1 MKALLNGCLC
11 ASLLMLA
18 NAGSLAQPTP
28 ATVTVTVKGMVCSFC
43 VQGVEKKLSQI
54 KSVKRV
60 MVNLEA
66 KAVQV
71 WVAPKGQLTDKQIH
85 EAIRSAG
92 YNVASIQRA
101 AKAVP
106 VTPKPQP
113 KDAVP

>member
-1 MKALLNGCLC
+1 MKALLTGCLTV
-11 ASLLMLA
+11 SVLMLA
-18 NAGSLAQPTP
+18 NVISLAQSTP

-60 MVNLEA
+60 TVDLEA

-71 WVAPKGQLTDKQIH
+71 WVTPKGQLSDKQIH

-101 AKAVP
+101 AQAVP
-106 VTPKPQP
+106 MTPKPKP
-113 KDAVP
+113 KEAAP

>member
-1 MKALLNGCLC
+1 MKALLTGFLC
-11 ASLLMLA
+11 ASLLILA
-18 NAGSLAQPTP
+18 NAVSLAQPIP
-28 ATVTVTVKGMVCSFC
+28 AAVTVTVKGMVCSFC

-54 KSVKRV
+54 NSVKRV
-60 MVNLEA
+60 KVDLEA

-71 WVAPKGQLTDKQIH
+71 WVKPKGQLTDKQIH

-106 VTPKPQP
+106 VAPKSKP
-113 KDAVP
+113 KEAAP